1 MRTDLERHD
10 SFADEGQDDDDLR
23 SDAEAPNK
31 KRVHGSTPS
40 LFPNIQRAPC
50 TLNDMEIVVGYTK
63 LIMGKVNYFAS
74 NLEPCYFLRA
84 EL

>member
-1 MRTDLERHD
+1 
-10 SFADEGQDDDDLR
+10 
-23 SDAEAPNK
+23 
-31 KRVHGSTPS
+31 VHGSTPS